1 MGLVFITIVNV
12 LFALAIVGVFSLLR
26 GGIMWLR
33 KELSKQRKEVLKESL
48 AVSMI
53 VVIVL
58 QLFLNGAK
66 MSQLEIH
73 YEEATMTI
81 APFMMSVIVVGCVYF
96 VQQLRYHL
104 IPKKD
109 VWFKY
114 IVPMVVIFMLIG
126 LPSIL
131 MLVMK

>member
-1 MGLVFITIVNV
+1 MGLVFITMVNI

-33 KELSKQRKEVLKESL
+33 KELSKQRIEVLKDSL
-48 AVSMI
+48 ALSMI

-66 MSQLEIH
+66 VSQLEIH

-96 VQQLRYHL
+96 IQQLRHHL

-109 VWFKY
+109 LWFKY